1 MLSPWLAWR
10 AARWDGI
17 CHGRSPVVDEEKGRC
32 RVAAAWARWL
42 VVAKRETQARRKR
55 RPHVHSNA
63 KCLRGGG
70 CAASNR
76 SALQPKTLG
85 FALRFAG
92 RARCWRSA
100 RQPAVLQ
107 PLPAMAAV
115 CGRLDERGHPL
126 AVVVTRSVK
135 SATLGRKGVF
145 RSSRRSSSD
154 WSGRLP
160 AWAKAG
166 LRRQPHASQRGELV
180 LFISQGES
188 G

>member
-1 MLSPWLAWR
+1 MGEMA
-10 AARWDGI
+10 
-17 CHGRSPVVDEEKGRC
+17 
-32 RVAAAWARWL
+32 
-42 VVAKRETQARRKR
+42 
-55 RPHVHSNA
+55 
-63 KCLRGGG
+63 GG
-70 CAASNR
+70 CEARNPGPAKKKAAYAIQKRSAQKADGAASNR

-115 CGRLDERGHPL
+115 CGRLDRRGHPL

-166 LRRQPHASQRGELV
+166 LRSQPHASQRGVLV

-188 G
+188 GR